1 MDLIFDDIQKSY
13 WKEKSTQGTGTT
25 IIEIIWSIIGCVAMW
40 RIFDKAWKP
49 WINAIIP
56 IYNLYELSDIAWLS
70 WLFKKAF
77 ISLIAWIIMCFV
89 VPIIGLI
96 LVWIFIIFIY
106 VVNYNVARNFWRS
119 VISSILYVI
128 FNPIAILF
136 LAFWK
141 DKYYITE
148 QKDKFQN
155 EIMKKE
161 LENLVAQGINDK
173 DDIKQDMWNNNE
185 QTNHNSPNEEI
196 KIKYIDPNDINW

>member
-1 MDLIFDDIQKSY
+1 
-13 WKEKSTQGTGTT
+13 
-25 IIEIIWSIIGCVAMW
+25 
-40 RIFDKAWKP
+40 
-49 WINAIIP
+49 
-56 IYNLYELSDIAWLS
+56 
-70 WLFKKAF
+70 
-77 ISLIAWIIMCFV
+77 MCFV